1 MSGKIK
7 RVASIIALAMMA
19 DVTFPSAQTIIT
31 ATEADPVSAVIEDK
45 QQDLTETVSNET
57 SDGDYLRGDVDLD
70 GKVTQV
76 DATIILRESLLESTG
91 SNSILEELITEEG
104 KKKFPDTYIEM
115 SHRNGDVDQSDGG
128 SKFVQTDATFILR
141 ALLESNISGESFISD
156 STWNRNIENIK
167 EENDMASMN
176 ALVHIKDDN
185 GNVSD
190 IYPATKIE
198 NVEGLQNAL
207 NSKANSSDVTSGLAN
222 KVDKENGKGLSTND
236 YTTTEKNKLAGIETG
251 ANKTTVDSELSSSS
265 TNPLQNKVVR
275 AALDEQNSSL
285 VAGLALKADNSTVS
299 ALTSRVSQAE
309 TDIDTQTAR
318 IDAIAALPSGS
329 TSADAELIDIRTKFD
344 GSTATNA
351 GAAVREQ
358 VTGIY
363 NVINSEQSKINNF
376 AIKTRNA
383 FDSFTIHQGSF
394 TFSNDAT
401 IYNYLDYAD
410 NPPGA
415 ARNTPPI
422 RIRHDNGELVY
433 DNLRVV
439 GGHINS
445 GINAPCAF
453 TFDKQ
458 GNFLRIIQFIGFKNS
473 GYEFSNDEYFAILNA
488 YPTVDGYNHLYWA
501 VVGSCENEWFEQNKA
516 YMMQSKFNN
525 YQIKTKKVFDSFTI
539 NDGTY
544 EFDTND
550 YVQDYLNYSAT
561 SSVAKTI
568 PPIRIKHDNGDPV
581 YPKLSIANS
590 EMMSSGTNAVCA
602 FTFDKNGKFL
612 RFHRFY
618 EFKTGNF
625 EPDEYFAILQEYP
638 TVGDYKYLYWIVD
651 ESNIE
656 WMQYKKEYTVG
667 AGKDFETF
675 TSMLRALKD
684 DSSEKTVYVEGGVYD
699 IYEEIGGF
707 DYIDSIENPAS
718 LNWRDVS
725 DIVPPNTTIIGVGNV
740 TLKFTP
746 TDQQIKSGD
755 IAILFSP
762 LNLSGSCKIK
772 NINIVSGNCRY
783 GIHDESSGLA
793 EYSNI
798 NRILENVTVTH
809 TRGTYGTGFAY
820 GSGHG
825 KNSSYVFDN
834 CKFISTDTVPWS
846 THDWP
851 TDKYSESSFIFNN
864 TVLSGTLRL
873 STIVQ
878 GTQIKKVQ
886 LNNCV
891 VPKVLYTAEPGNTGT
906 YNQAYRVSLIGCNLA
921 SVEYSSNI
929 LHDAETEQYNSI
941 S

>member
-1 MSGKIK
+1 MGKIK
-7 RVASIIALAMMA
+7 VIAEIEPKG
-19 DVTFPSAQTIIT
+19 DFPV
-31 ATEADPVSAVIEDK
+31 VSAPNVAVGDTT
-45 QQDLTETVSNET
+45 LTAALNAKANT
-57 SDGDYLRGDVDLD
+57 SDVN
-70 GKVTQV
+70 T
-76 DATIILRESLLESTG
+76 
-91 SNSILEELITEEG
+91 
-104 KKKFPDTYIEM
+104 
-115 SHRNGDVDQSDGG
+115 
-128 SKFVQTDATFILR
+128 
-141 ALLESNISGESFISD
+141 ALG
-156 STWNRNIENIK
+156 
-167 EENDMASMN
+167 
-176 ALVHIKDDN
+176 
-185 GNVSD
+185 
-190 IYPATKIE
+190 
-198 NVEGLQNAL
+198 
-207 NSKANSSDVTSGLAN
+207 N
-222 KVDKENGKGLSTND
+222 KVDKVSGKGLSTND
-236 YTTTEKNKLAGIETG
+236 YTTTEKNKLAAIEAQ
-251 ANKTTVDSELSSSS
+251 ANKTEISTSIPASPTHGTVPSMKLVADTYAS
-265 TNPLQNKVVR
+265 
-275 AALDEQNSSL
+275 NSSL
-285 VAGLALKADNSTVS
+285 VQGLATKADAS
-299 ALTSRVSQAE
+299 AVTSLAERVSTNE
-309 TDIDTQTAR
+309 TDIATQTAR
-318 IDAIAALPSGS
+318 IDGIIALPDGS
-329 TSADAELIDIRTKFD
+329 TTADAELVDIRTKAD
-344 GSTATNA
+344 GTTAASA
-351 GAAVREQ
+351 GDAVRSQ

-363 NVINSEQSKINNF
+363 NVIHSEQSKINNF

-394 TFSNDAT
+394 NFSNDAT

-433 DNLRVV
+433 NNLRVV
-439 GGHINS
+439 GGHIYS
-445 GINAPCAF
+445 GTNAPCAF

-458 GNFLRIIQFIGFKNS
+458 GKFLRIIQFIGFKNS

-550 YVQDYLNYSAT
+550 YVQDYLNYPAT

-590 EMMSSGTNAVCA
+590 EMMNSGTNAVCA

-651 ESNIE
+651 DADIE
-656 WMQYKKEYTVG
+656 WMRYKKEYTVG
-667 AGKDFETF
+667 EGKDFETF
-675 TSMLRALKD
+675 TAMLRALKD
-684 DSSEKTVYVEGGVYD
+684 DISEKTVYVEGGVYD

-746 TDQQIKSGD
+746 TDQQIKNGD

-783 GIHDESSGLA
+783 GIHDESSGRA

-798 NRILENVTVTH
+798 NRILENVTVMH

-825 KNSSYVFDN
+825 KNSSYIFDN
-834 CKFISTDTVPWS
+834 CKFITTDTVPWS

-851 TDKYSESSFIFNN
+851 TDAYSESSFVFNN